1 MEEETILVTHKF
13 KIRYEGKHGREF
25 AIQRALRCEVANGVC
40 MDGHYDSVLLDSRV
54 NQPQLPEADT

>member
-25 AIQRALRCEVANGVC
+25 AIQRALRCEVANGTC
-40 MDGHYDSVLLDSRV
+40 MDGRYDSVLLDSRI
-54 NQPQLPEADT
+54 NQPE